1 MQIKKPLSVV
11 CYTIFLI
18 YSWVFG
24 EYMSAAG
31 LNEIY
36 EAIIV
41 IGLFF
46 INMLFTIWMNNL
58 DEKIYKVIRLPFI
71 LLWTTVT
78 ITFSRIVVLP
88 LSKILML
95 CTFEF
100 LIYSLIIVCVYM
112 FREHKSLKEIITHC
126 SKKRLFIILI
136 SIFIIVIFIL
146 FKTYNNLVYY
156 NKTVKGYFV
165 DYKQNS
171 IHGFDLEYYPTFSYE
186 INGETYIHNVDNPML
201 IKIYE
206 PEKESTVKLLYNEEE
221 PSQIIIKNH
230 VVLNIVIVFAICFG
244 TVAFLYVYNKNRFEI
259 KNEGEV

>member
-11 CYTIFLI
+11 CYSIFLI
-18 YSWVFG
+18 YSLVFG

-112 FREHKSLKEIITHC
+112 FQEHKSLKEIIIHC
-126 SKKRLFIILI
+126 SKKRLIIFLI
-136 SIFIIVIFIL
+136 SIFLILIFIL
-146 FKTYNNLVYY
+146 FKTYNTFVYY
-156 NKTVKGYFV
+156 NKTVKGYFL
-165 DYKQNS
+165 DYKQES
-171 IHGFDLEYYPTFSYE
+171 IHGFDMEYYPTFSYV
-186 INGETYIHNVDNPML
+186 INGETYINDTDNPML
-201 IKIYE
+201 IRIYKS
-206 PEKESTVKLLYNEEE
+206 EKENKVKLLYNEED
-221 PSQIIIKNH
+221 PNQIVIKSH
-230 VVLNIVIVFAICFG
+230 VVLNIVAVFAICVG
-244 TVAFLYVYNKNRFEI
+244 TIAILYVYNKNKFEN
-259 KNEGEV
+259 KNEGE